1 MKTLKNII
9 AIIAIF
15 SFASYANARDQIK
28 IVGSSTVYPYATVV
42 AEQFG
47 KKGNKTPEE
56 ASMPL
61 LKHPKKPNRIH
72 YFQQF
77 IKESQ
82 RNWKPYL
89 FLEAF

>member
-47 KKGNKTPEE
+47 KKGNK
-56 ASMPL
+56 AKWCGGGGKMVIGNS
-61 LKHPKKPNRIH
+61 
-72 YFQQF
+72 
-77 IKESQ
+77 
-82 RNWKPYL
+82 RNGKMANLY
-89 FLEAF
+89 

>member
-1 MKTLKNII
+1 MTACQKCN
-9 AIIAIF
+9 
-15 SFASYANARDQIK
+15 R
-28 IVGSSTVYPYATVV
+28 
-42 AEQFG
+42 
-47 KKGNKTPEE
+47 KKGNRTPEE
-56 ASMPL
+56 ARMPL

>member
-1 MKTLKNII
+1 
-9 AIIAIF
+9 
-15 SFASYANARDQIK
+15 
-28 IVGSSTVYPYATVV
+28 
-42 AEQFG
+42 
-47 KKGNKTPEE
+47 
-56 ASMPL
+56 MPL

-77 IKESQ
+77 IKKSQ